1 MQAGWFGFLCVGGS
15 RLYVRPIFSLF
26 FLPSFCLF
34 FPWLVLIPSPGMSV
48 HQSLSLTPGSVS
60 PFLDVSMQRVLSAVR
75 TTCRHILGPVQ
86 LHPWAVNGKNPPGLT
101 LAAQCST
108 VMWRLKWPSSASL
121 THYRSICNVRND
133 HVIPPQKQGYT
144 TK

>member
-1 MQAGWFGFLCVGGS
+1 MGGFH
-15 RLYVRPIFSLF
+15 LYIRWSFLS

-34 FPWLVLIPSPGMSV
+34 FPWLVLIRSPGVPV
-48 HQSLSLTPGSVS
+48 HQSLSLTPGSFVS
-60 PFLDVSMQRVLSAVR
+60 PFSRSFHATCPLRNPHHMSPYPGSCSAAP
-75 TTCRHILGPVQ
+75 LGSE
-86 LHPWAVNGKNPPGLT
+86 WKKTPPGLT